1 MDKTEYVCYENHM
14 KNRIQQFRFFLV
26 ALLLLLVV
34 AASVFSLIH
43 NHFNDLGTSVDLLCP
58 LCSFVLG
65 FVFCCLSIV
74 AFVIAAYG
82 LRPVLPCYQTNSF
95 SGYQTPTAPRP
106 PPAH

>member
-1 MDKTEYVCYENHM
+1 M

-65 FVFCCLSIV
+65 FVFCCLSIIP
-74 AFVIAAYG
+74 FVIAAYR
-82 LRPVLPCYQTNSF
+82 LRPVLAYNYISSF

-106 PPAH
+106 PPTH